1 MILLTILLNIVFV
14 ILCKQI
20 KSINLI
26 AMEMDEVCVSHLS
39 DIEIAEKMRRSN
51 YEKFKTL
58 VRMHLSFQ
66 LDLNTDEFDLPCHE
80 VVYYEKGKLKK
91 WNRLSKKM
99 KSCTSGK
106 TNSSPPEMNRSA
118 LDLNFINQLRH
129 LKMFILMEENVIQE
143 GIFRK
148 TGSSSRQNE
157 LRALI
162 QSDSE
167 LNLSEGYTVHDCA
180 TVFKSFLAELHE
192 PVLTDAHY
200 PAHSQIAPLCNALPT
215 NAILDK
221 KKEQHILNSMQLL
234 LLLLP
239 HENRTL
245 LQDIIEMLHIVSSH
259 ENENKM
265 SSENLATLFAPHLIC
280 PRNLPPEALHY
291 VAQTMCA
298 IITYMITKGL
308 VVFEIP
314 AKLATDIR
322 AYFLERKRK
331 KTMSPEQTLDESISD
346 MSTVNT
352 VYTFVDREKTAA
364 AHSSNNTDTELAQL
378 YAHIQTL
385 PESSKKRRLIKQFN
399 KQNGQGT
406 PLQLVTLNRIKHA
419 EPSRSG
425 KSISDSIKKHI
436 FHKGIISR
444 TPKRTAV
451 ALNSQG
457 TPNFSTKNPKLRVL
471 FQSPISNAPFH
482 SNSGTPSSSSSS
494 SLSSNLFSIKTHP
507 LKKSISSSSLLL
519 TNSIINNS
527 RQDHTSISAPVSRT
541 TSSELE
547 EASCTTPLKIVCE
560 DTSYNSTS
568 TPAPNNVLETKSVIW
583 KSTTLQEDD
592 NDHDETD
599 NNPSTPMNN
608 NNSKQNQIE
617 YQSRYKS
624 EPNLSRI
631 MKEHK
636 EIPISKSK
644 SLTRKLIKGVSMGN
658 LRLPFANDSS
668 KRFRRSAMS
677 LRRNVSDESETFQE
691 ENESDYES
699 EKPMDEEEEDNDENN
714 TIEMTT
720 SHLSYYRNLELI
732 TSTPSMMLE
741 RRSMSPITKSTQ
753 RMPKSMQESIMTP
766 RSRKPVMLTTT
777 QGSSEQN
784 QTFYQSDLSSFRE
797 QDEDSIVGQ
806 TSCGPKQNIPDKRQ
820 QPGQVGGVGAAE
832 GSLSNHF
839 KDYLLSRSVL
849 TASPVD
855 SSFFSQTDDYG
866 STQDIEDLDES
877 QLSSSLLYCL
887 DGNRPV
893 EFQQQGNDRITDDDV
908 NQQPT
913 SSTNSVSRKRAAS
926 IDIVDDNKEN
936 NVSKTENFV
945 LTKKLFIT
953 EYEGKP
959 GGETS
964 F

>member
-1 MILLTILLNIVFV
+1 MIFLKLLFNIIFV
-14 ILCKQI
+14 IFHKQI
-20 KSINLI
+20 NTNLV
-26 AMEMDEVCVSHLS
+26 EMDEVCVSHLS

-80 VVYYEKGKLKK
+80 VIYYEKGKLKK

-106 TNSSPPEMNRSA
+106 ANASPPETNRPL
-118 LDLNFINQLRH
+118 LDHNFIKQLRN

-148 TGSSSRQNE
+148 TGSASRQNE
-157 LRALI
+157 LRSLI
-162 QSDSE
+162 QSEQQLD
-167 LNLSEGYTVHDCA
+167 LTKGYSVHDCA

-200 PAHSQIAPLCNALPT
+200 PAHSQIAPLCNALPPPVT
-215 NAILDK
+215 AIVDK

-245 LQDIIEMLHIVSSH
+245 LQDIIEMLHIVSNH
-259 ENENKM
+259 ANQNKM

-364 AHSSNNTDTELAQL
+364 AQGSNNTDTELAQL

-406 PLQLVTLNRIKHA
+406 PLQLVTLNRIKHS
-419 EPSRSG
+419 EPTRSA

-444 TPKRTAV
+444 TPKRTPV
-451 ALNSQG
+451 TLNSQG
-457 TPNFSTKNPKLRVL
+457 TPSFATKNPKLRVL
-471 FQSPISNAPFH
+471 FQSPISNIPFH
-482 SNSGTPSSSSSS
+482 SNSGTPSNSSSPST
-494 SLSSNLFSIKTHP
+494 SSNLFSIKTHP

-519 TNSIINNS
+519 TNSMTS
-527 RQDHTSISAPVSRT
+527 RQDHTSSSSLSSNSAPVSRT

-547 EASCTTPLKIVCE
+547 EAYCTTPLKIE
-560 DTSYNSTS
+560 DTYGKTTS
-568 TPAPNNVLETKSVIW
+568 TPVPSILETKSVLW
-583 KSTTLQEDD
+583 KYTTLEEDD
-592 NDHDETD
+592 EDTS
-599 NNPSTPMNN
+599 NPSTPIN
-608 NNSKQNQIE
+608 KQNH
-617 YQSRYKS
+617 SRYKS

-631 MKEHK
+631 IKEHK
-636 EIPISKSK
+636 ELPIAKSK

-658 LRLPFANDSS
+658 LRLPFANNDSS
-668 KRFRRSAMS
+668 KRFGRSAFS
-677 LRRNVSDESETFQE
+677 LRRDVSDESGTFQE
-691 ENESDYES
+691 ETESDYEL
-699 EKPMDEEEEDNDENN
+699 EKPMQEEEVEEEGHEGDEDNN
-714 TIEMTT
+714 TIEMPT

-797 QDEDSIVGQ
+797 QDEDSAAGQ
-806 TSCGPKQNIPDKRQ
+806 ISCGPQQTFSGNKRQ
-820 QPGQVGGVGAAE
+820 DIEKDTRDGA
-832 GSLSNHF
+832 LSNHF

-866 STQDIEDLDES
+866 STQDIEDLEES
-877 QLSSSLLYCL
+877 QLSTSLLYCL

-893 EFQQQGNDRITDDDV
+893 ELEEEEDEV
-908 NQQPT
+908 NLPT
-913 SSTNSVSRKRAAS
+913 SSTNSVSRKRAACS
-926 IDIVDDNKEN
+926 DENKEN
-936 NVSKTENFV
+936 TVSKKENFLV
-945 LTKKLFIT
+945 TKKLYISEIT
-953 EYEGKP
+953 GNAT
-959 GGETS
+959 GGQGGVGSETS
-964 F
+964 I